1 MALFYASD
9 ITDTTKTYTLSEEE
23 SKHCIRVLRKKKDD
37 EIELVNGKGG
47 QFFALICDA
56 HEKRCQV
63 EITRTIFHSPS
74 KSIHIGLAPT
84 KNMDRIEWF
93 VEKATEL
100 GLTKLSFLSCTNNER
115 TAVKLERVNKIAIG
129 AMKQSKRFY
138 LPEICELIPFNL
150 FVTNNP
156 GGYIGHCYESEKQEI
171 TTLQKDAVFL
181 IGPEGDFTEK
191 EVQHALEN
199 DYTAIALSTFRLRTE
214 TAALTAVFG
223 LNAQF

>member
-23 SKHCIRVLRKKKDD
+23 SKDCIRVLPKKKDE

-56 HEKRCQV
+56 HEKRCKV

-74 KSIHIGLAPT
+74 KAIHIGLAPT

-138 LPEICELIPFNL
+138 LPEICELISFNL
-150 FVTNNP
+150 FCRPIPPCQLLKLNDNVWFKSITNNFCRTTC
-156 GGYIGHCYESEKQEI
+156 YNRISRNVFIHYTIGRNYRSI
-171 TTLQKDAVFL
+171 F
-181 IGPEGDFTEK
+181 
-191 EVQHALEN
+191 N
-199 DYTAIALSTFRLRTE
+199 SNST
-214 TAALTAVFG
+214 
-223 LNAQF
+223 

>member
-1 MALFYASD
+1 MAIFYASD
-9 ITDTTKTYTLSEEE
+9 ISKITKTYTLSEEE

-63 EITRTIFHSPS
+63 EINRTILHSPS
-74 KSIHIGLAPT
+74 KVIHIGLAPT

-93 VEKATEL
+93 VEKATEI

-115 TAVKLERVNKIAIG
+115 NALKLERINKIAIG

-138 LPEICELIPFNL
+138 LPEICNLSPFNL
-150 FVTNNP
+150 FVVNNP
-156 GGYIGHCYESEKQEI
+156 GGYIGHCYESKKQGLAALK
-171 TTLQKDAVFL
+171 TSAVFL

-191 EVQHALEN
+191 EVQLALEN
-199 DYTAIALSTFRLRTE
+199 DYTAIELSAFRLRTE

>member
-1 MALFYASD
+1 MQY
-9 ITDTTKTYTLSEEE
+9 
-23 SKHCIRVLRKKKDD
+23 
-37 EIELVNGKGG
+37 
-47 QFFALICDA
+47 
-56 HEKRCQV
+56 
-63 EITRTIFHSPS
+63 
-74 KSIHIGLAPT
+74 
-84 KNMDRIEWF
+84 F
-93 VEKATEL
+93 VD
-100 GLTKLSFLSCTNNER
+100 
-115 TAVKLERVNKIAIG
+115 V
-129 AMKQSKRFY
+129 
-138 LPEICELIPFNL
+138 PL
-150 FVTNNP
+150 FVANNP

>member
-37 EIELVNGKGG
+37 EIELINGKGG
-47 QFFALICDA
+47 QFFAVICDA

-74 KSIHIGLAPT
+74 KAIHIGLAPT

-115 TAVKLERVNKIAIG
+115 KTVKLERVNKIAIG

-138 LPEICELIPFNL
+138 LPEICELSPFNI
-150 FVTNNP
+150 FVSNNP
-156 GGYIGHCYESEKQEI
+156 SGYIGHCYESKKQRMAALK
-171 TTLQKDAVFL
+171 TSAVFL

-191 EVQHALEN
+191 EVQLAVEN
-199 DYTAIALSTFRLRTE
+199 GYSAIELSTFRLRTE
-214 TAALTAVFG
+214 TAALMAVFG
-223 LNAQF
+223 LNA